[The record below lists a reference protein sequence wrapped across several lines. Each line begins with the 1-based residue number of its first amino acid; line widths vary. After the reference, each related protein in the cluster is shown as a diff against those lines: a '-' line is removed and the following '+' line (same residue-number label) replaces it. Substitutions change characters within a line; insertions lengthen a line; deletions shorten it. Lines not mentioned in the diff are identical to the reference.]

1 MALTAAS
8 TVYPRGIASFGNW
21 DVLTAT
27 AIYKGALIGL
37 VVGTGTVTNY
47 NDAAGH
53 LLIGIADN
61 TCTAAQAT
69 AGFKLQVRTITSAVF
84 SATVTGA
91 TAATDNGKAGT
102 YEDRATAE
110 KMSRS
115 RYRDLEVASLV
126 VILVAGGAAILWAVR
141 RRKP

>member
-1 MALTAAS
+1 MDPS
-8 TVYPRGIASFGNW
+8 RPHDQRGIVAGSGAGR
-21 DVLTAT
+21 VLS
-27 AIYKGALIGL
+27 AL
-37 VVGTGTVTNY
+37 
-47 NDAAGH
+47 
-53 LLIGIADN
+53 LLAL
-61 TCTAAQAT
+61 C
-69 AGFKLQVRTITSAVF
+69 LLF
-84 SATVTGA
+84 SLPSS
-91 TAATDNGKAGT
+91 AATDNGNAGT

>member
-1 MALTAAS
+1 MECSSPHGQRGVLAGSGPGRVLSAL
-8 TVYPRGIASFGNW
+8 
-21 DVLTAT
+21 LL
-27 AIYKGALIGL
+27 ALC
-37 VVGTGTVTNY
+37 
-47 NDAAGH
+47 
-53 LLIGIADN
+53 LL
-61 TCTAAQAT
+61 
-69 AGFKLQVRTITSAVF
+69 FSLPSSAE
-84 SATVTGA
+84 
-91 TAATDNGKAGT
+91 TDNGKAAT

>member
-1 MALTAAS
+1 MERSRTYGQSRILAGSGAGRALS
-8 TVYPRGIASFGNW
+8 
-21 DVLTAT
+21 
-27 AIYKGALIGL
+27 AL
-37 VVGTGTVTNY
+37 
-47 NDAAGH
+47 
-53 LLIGIADN
+53 LLA
-61 TCTAAQAT
+61 
-69 AGFKLQVRTITSAVF
+69 LYLLLSLP
-84 SATVTGA
+84 SS
-91 TAATDNGKAGT
+91 AATDNSKAGT

>member
-1 MALTAAS
+1 MGHSRPQGRRRILAGTRA
-8 TVYPRGIASFGNW
+8 G
-21 DVLTAT
+21 
-27 AIYKGALIGL
+27 GALP
-37 VVGTGTVTNY
+37 
-47 NDAAGH
+47 A
-53 LLIGIADN
+53 LLLAL
-61 TCTAAQAT
+61 C
-69 AGFKLQVRTITSAVF
+69 LLF
-84 SATVTGA
+84 SLPSS
-91 TAATDNGKAGT
+91 AATDNVKAGT